1 MSSRKTKAPLG
12 ASLVVLSSG
21 FYASYGVWTKLMG
34 NFFSGYTASALR
46 SVLVLVILVPLA
58 LGLRKFEPLRF
69 KKNFHYLAGL
79 VVASCFIWGPLYYSI
94 LHAGISL
101 TLTVAY
107 ASIVIGMFFF
117 GWLMAGERF
126 TKDKAI
132 SAALGVIGLA
142 LIFSPGSSK
151 VAWLPLCLAAI
162 SGLGSAFNTV
172 IVKKI
177 PYNATQ
183 ATVVMWVASVIANTF
198 MAIIFREKWPAIG
211 AHVQWLYLV
220 LFAVAS
226 VIATWSLVTGV
237 KLIEAGAAGVLGL
250 LEIVFGVG
258 FGMIFFHERPG
269 ALALIGAA
277 VIIAASAIPY
287 IKDFNISRGTLESD

>member
-1 MSSRKTKAPLG
+1 MKKMNAPLG
-12 ASLVVLSSG
+12 ASLVVLSSF
-21 FYASYGVWTKLMG
+21 FYATYGVWTKLMG
-34 NFFSGYTASALR
+34 NFFEGYTASALR
-46 SVLVLVILVPLA
+46 SILVLVILVPIA
-58 LGLRKFEPLRF
+58 LVLNRFEPIKL
-69 KKNFHYLAGL
+69 KKNFFYILGL
-79 VVASCFIWGPLYYSI
+79 IAASCFIWGPLYYSI

-107 ASIVIGMFFF
+107 ASIVIGMFLF

-132 SAALGVIGLA
+132 SAVLGLIGLA
-142 LIFSPGSSK
+142 LIFSPSGSH
-151 VAWLPLCLAAI
+151 VAWFALALAAL

-183 ATVVMWVASVIANTF
+183 ATIVMWAASVIANIF
-198 MAIIFREKWPAIG
+198 MAILFREKHPAIG
-211 AHVQWLYLV
+211 LHIQWLYLV
-220 LFAVAS
+220 FFAIAS
-226 VIATWSLVTGV
+226 VIATWSLVKGV

-250 LEIVFGVG
+250 LEIVFGVA
-258 FGMIFFHERPG
+258 FGMFFFHERPG
-269 ALALIGAA
+269 LLSLLGAI

-287 IKDFNISRGTLESD
+287 IKDFNINRGTLDA

>member
-1 MSSRKTKAPLG
+1 M
-12 ASLVVLSSG
+12 
-21 FYASYGVWTKLMG
+21 
-34 NFFSGYTASALR
+34 
-46 SVLVLVILVPLA
+46 LVILVPIA
-58 LGLRKFEPLRF
+58 CVFRSFEPIKL
-69 KKNFHYLAGL
+69 KKNVPYILAMII
-79 VVASCFIWGPLYYSI
+79 ASCFIWGPLYYSI

-107 ASIVIGMFFF
+107 ASIVIGMFLF
-117 GWLMAGERF
+117 GRLLAGEQF

-132 SAALGVIGLA
+132 SAALGVLGLV
-142 LIFSPGSSK
+142 LIFSPTGSN
-151 VAWLPLCLAAI
+151 VAWSALALAAL

-183 ATVVMWVASVIANTF
+183 ATIVMWSASVIANIF
-198 MAIIFREKWPAIG
+198 MALLLREKYPDVG
-211 AHVQWLYLV
+211 LHMQWVYLL

-226 VIATWSLVTGV
+226 VIATWSLVSGV
-237 KLIEAGAAGVLGL
+237 KLIEAGAAGILGL

-269 ALALIGAA
+269 LVALLGAL
-277 VIIAASAIPY
+277 VIIAASVTPY
-287 IKDFNISRGTLESD
+287 VKDFNLRRGTLS